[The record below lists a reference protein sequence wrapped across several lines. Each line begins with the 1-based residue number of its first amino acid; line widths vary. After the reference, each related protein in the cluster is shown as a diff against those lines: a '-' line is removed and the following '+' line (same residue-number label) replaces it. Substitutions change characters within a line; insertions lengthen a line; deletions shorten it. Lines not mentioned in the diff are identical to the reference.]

1 MVTDIDMIT
10 QGYQLWYDCK
20 ISPTLTCL
28 YRITN
33 TDISA
38 QDINYKAV
46 IAKIKKKYYFLL
58 MSLLAVIITR
68 SLDQC
73 ESH

>member
-46 IAKIKKKYYFLL
+46 IAKKKDKLL
-58 MSLLAVIITR
+58 LINVRVGSHYDSLTR
-68 SLDQC
+68 PM
-73 ESH
+73 

>member
-1 MVTDIDMIT
+1 MVINIDMIT

-46 IAKIKKKYYFLL
+46 IAKKKDKLL
-58 MSLLAVIITR
+58 LINVRVGSHYDSLTR
-68 SLDQC
+68 PM
-73 ESH
+73 